1 VSFNGSEWIA
11 KHDDPGTL
19 PGDGWMLGAQG
30 KRGKPGA
37 SIASVKIDGFMLRLV
52 MTDGAPVSIDLQP
65 MFEAYHEE
73 RMV

>member
-11 KHDDPGTL
+11 KQDDPGDL

-37 SIASVKIDGFMLRLV
+37 SIASAQIDGFNLKLM
-52 MTDGAPVSIDLQP
+52 MSDGASVRIDLTK
-65 MFEAYHEE
+65 MFETYHEE
-73 RMV
+73 RTA